1 MALFDDWRE
10 RNLSPVD
17 FKAKHLAELPCVELV
32 ESHDWIARGVQEAT
46 GKVVIAVE
54 TGRVYQPGCRVY

>member
-1 MALFDDWRE
+1 MAPFDDWQDRD

-17 FKAKHLAELPCVELV
+17 FKAKHLAESPCVGLV
-32 ESHDWIARGVQEAT
+32 ESHDWIARGVHAAT

-54 TGRVYQPGCRVY
+54 TGMVHQ